1 MPYTLKTNQIS
12 VKDPETGEYSGVDIL
27 AEQTEQG
34 LIAELQ
40 AEGTTQVNR
49 INQAAVDVHAA
60 VDQAESDAATIIS
73 STQSSINT
81 LEAQKN
87 TIAQTVA
94 SMAELG
100 TDTTLSTPG
109 MAADAGAVGELR
121 SVIDNSVTKDQM
133 QKCELVNVPKSAN
146 LWNKDESQ
154 DGIAY
159 IDGQILTG
167 DYKYFR
173 FPVEEGHTYY
183 FYLNSEDENARW
195 IAVYDANGDALS
207 AYGVNGNR
215 KSYTVE
221 AGHGIAYIAPT
232 FGSGANDRI
241 MVLDGVDAAPTQY
254 IPYHDAYNFYTATDD
269 FLANT
274 SALTTPKYRA
284 NYMQR
289 ALCNLLNP
297 TYPNLPFADGG
308 GFGAALNNING
319 EIANNEV
326 YWTTDF
332 IEVVPGETLYLFDR
346 NLYVA
351 HMCIVC
357 TYDENKN
364 FVSGSRNEAR
374 TAFTVPETAK
384 YMRFS
389 KPFSTSWT
397 NYLPEHFTLCSTSNP
412 AEFVAYDA
420 NLINKYEFKPDLIP
434 DASANVNLH
443 VYLPSEICVGI
454 GRTIELYNDL
464 VCLEANKYHL
474 HYSCSVGVQYA
485 RKFSIVGTTT
495 GTYTLSL
502 QIFNDE
508 KQMVWYGTSNIKV
521 VANSITN
528 QLKIVPIGD
537 SLTNLKP
544 WLSEVQSL
552 SDSKILYIGTRG
564 RSDNPIR
571 HEGRSGFSAE
581 DYNANTEYTFDDNYQ
596 GASGTSGTVN
606 PFWDTTNNKFSLA
619 HYINTQGATVGT
631 PDAVQLFLGTNDVF
645 GGASAE
651 ESAGYITDLIDAI
664 RAEYPNM
671 PVFVCNTIYRSNQN
685 GYYSSGGQGFTSAS
699 GWAFDSDLKIME
711 LQNALKSAIAQKN
724 YTNVFIVPLSV
735 CMDRDYDFGQV
746 EVAVNPR
753 LQDVTVNIPS
763 ESVHPQN
770 AGYMQIADV
779 IYSSFIAHLN

>member
-1 MPYTLKTNQIS
+1 MDMNIGTVVALIKAMGGGA
-12 VKDPETGEYSGVDIL
+12 DPAVIEEKVADYLDAHPELVTTVQDGSI
-27 AEQTEQG
+27 TEQKFATSIAQKLG
-34 LIAELQ
+34 LISSLSDEIMQ
-40 AEGTTQVNR
+40 K
-49 INQAAVDVHAA
+49 VDA
-60 VDQAESDAATIIS
+60 
-73 STQSSINT
+73 
-81 LEAQKN
+81 
-87 TIAQTVA
+87 
-94 SMAELG
+94 
-100 TDTTLSTPG
+100 
-109 MAADAGAVGELR
+109 
-121 SVIDNSVTKDQM
+121 DQM

-159 IDGQILTG
+159 IDGRILEG
-167 DYKYFR
+167 DYKHFR

-183 FYLNSEDENARW
+183 FYLNGNYADARW
-195 IAVYDANGDALS
+195 TAAYDANGNALS

-215 KSYTVE
+215 RSYTVE

-232 FGSGANDRI
+232 FGSGVNNSI
-241 MVLDGVDAAPTQY
+241 MVLDGVDTAPTQY

-274 SALTTPKYRA
+274 SALTEPTFRDG
-284 NYMQR
+284 YMQR
-289 ALCNLLNP
+289 VLCNLLNP
-297 TYPNLPFADGG
+297 AYPTLPFADGG
-308 GFGAALNNING
+308 GFGAFLNTANG
-319 EIANNEV
+319 NVENNTV

-332 IEVVPGETLYLFDR
+332 IEVVPGETLYLFDS
-346 NLYVA
+346 NLSGAY
-351 HMCIVC
+351 MRFVC

-364 FVSGSRNEAR
+364 FVSGSDDGTR

-389 KPFSTSWT
+389 KSFSTTWK
-397 NYLPEHFTLCSTSNP
+397 NYLPEHFMLCGTPNP

-420 NLINKYEFKPDLIP
+420 SLIDKYEFKPDLIP

-474 HYSCSVGVQYA
+474 HYSCPVGVQYA
-485 RKFSIVGTTT
+485 RKFSITGTTA
-495 GTYTLSL
+495 GTYMLSL

-508 KQMVWYGTSNIKV
+508 KQIVWYGTSSVKV
-521 VANSITN
+521 VANSIAN

-552 SDSKILYIGTRG
+552 SDGKILYIGTRG

-571 HEGRSGFSAE
+571 HEGRSGFTAE
-581 DYNANTEYTFDDNYQ
+581 DYNANTEYTFDSNYQ
-596 GASGTSGTVN
+596 GASGISGTVN
-606 PFWDTTNNKFSLA
+606 PFWDATNSKFSLA
-619 HYINTQGATVGT
+619 YYINTQGATVGT

-645 GGASAE
+645 SGASAE
-651 ESAGYITDLIDAI
+651 ASAGYITDLIDAI
-664 RAEYPNM
+664 RSEYPNM
-671 PVFVCNTIYRSNQN
+671 PIFVCNTIYRSNQN

-699 GWAFDSDLKIME
+699 RWAFDSDLKIMG
-711 LQNALKSAIAQKN
+711 LQNALESAIADKN
-724 YTNVFIVPLSV
+724 YTNVFVVPLSV

-779 IYSSFIAHLN
+779 MYSSYVAHLT